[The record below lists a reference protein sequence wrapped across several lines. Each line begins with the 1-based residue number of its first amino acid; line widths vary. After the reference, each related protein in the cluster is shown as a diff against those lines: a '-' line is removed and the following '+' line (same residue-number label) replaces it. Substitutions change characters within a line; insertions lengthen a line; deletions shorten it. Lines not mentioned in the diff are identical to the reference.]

1 MLACLHYTGLDFQ
14 SLMRIGAFQRLRRG
28 ISIHLALDSSYD
40 SICTIMLLN
49 MYKKKTGIC

>member
-40 SICTIMLLN
+40 Y
-49 MYKKKTGIC
+49 MYNYVKKHV